1 MACYYIVISSTHL
14 RDGQLRSIKG
24 VFRGPIGASGQRNTD
39 EGDSRFY
46 CELCNK
52 QYVRQQ
58 QYENHINSYDHH
70 HKQRLKE
77 LKQREFY
84 RALACRRQRRRR
96 EEKREERALRRVH
109 QRDARRTG
117 ECAPGSGPMFRSTTV
132 AIDPANQPQP
142 NVERNWEAFHPSGA
156 ERATK
161 PQTQLIQPFLPL
173 DPTLESRLLGNT
185 DWAYGQTDANNSAA
199 AADKPCILKKTH
211 LDCGRLKANHTINPD
226 DTNCTVSN
234 HFYNH
239 LTPHCY
245 TSNAMTPID
254 VPTATTGTKSYEHPD
269 LNPNYNRSK
278 VMSTAH
284 ALLAPIRLRPVSF
297 SLPKRTCVLLHQSAA
312 VFIQAGQGS
321 GLPGKQVGVANQE
334 RTKNL
339 GEKVTDQGSKS
350 VCLDV
355 DAWDTGNQCSVD
367 SKIEFQP
374 AESADKGPLGPPG
387 NKAQVSSCNRN
398 VIEEENLT
406 ISGNGAQISLCKDN
420 GTEAQ
425 RGIEAH
431 LYLNSDTPEQ
441 ISDSIS
447 TDSAHRENEVHH
459 QETTHQEGEDLLSST
474 TNHPEKSDSCVI
486 NESPK
491 ETNLPS
497 LACCNTSMPVPPD
510 RPKEPFCQVLS
521 RDRGR
526 VLLWPTEMVNYTKT
540 SPSISYSVNPLLYDF
555 RAHRKAKKEGT
566 EKKGGL
572 EEGRERIKPS
582 VIKQPD
588 CQERHE
594 DTEGRKEEKIDERR
608 EEAEG
613 GQAGNPVEVVDHCD
627 GGDAIQGR
635 SSCRDENAL
644 KFVPLSAECH
654 HAPGLQKAARR
665 RRRRRAGVGR
675 GTKRRGRK
683 KRRGKADKKD
693 SEKGKI
699 MSPFFASQM
708 FEGRGEEQLKREG
721 NIKDE
726 RRDKELLSNLSA
738 NQLVGGREKKTR
750 EEEQRIR
757 RNQVMQERAGRN
769 DEKRGELLSNLPM
782 NRCNRCNQLCVQVK
796 REASQHQSH
805 QSVSGWGPGLRKLL
819 CRGAACCS
827 VISHV
832 PKSVM
837 ETPRCPAITPGPAE
851 DDKGTGVIHKDAQAG
866 KKEGGQEQRNPRSG
880 EIRGAVE
887 NTCKLAISGVTFPC
901 RDAACEEE
909 MCRVPRPHGE
919 TAGNTT
925 ISPISTSSR
934 DAACGQTQTI
944 PAGQSCTTTVESLCC
959 LEAEPR
965 IGSASGEVAPPPS
978 RLLAGLSRKRKGG
991 PPEPVAPK
999 KKRRRGRRQLRR
1011 FMNVLLKRQERNQAS
1026 LTSDLSDKEDCCC
1039 QVMPTD
1045 CHSICKTQQP
1055 LSHNA
1060 NTDEEP
1066 LSCSSDHQDKP
1077 CCCDESHGTA
1087 NDCSQFDCDRSEGLT
1102 QLSDC
1107 HTCNTSMPH
1116 RQGAELS
1123 IRDDGLNSAICCDH
1137 DTTFIKGCHVR
1148 LADWN
1153 PDSTLNKTEPLGCAQ
1168 LTGTLRCSTNNLC
1181 QCEDKHTKTEYQSIT
1196 DDAFRR
1202 SCDSVDKLVQ
1212 SDQSKEGETEAQG
1225 HDSAPL
1231 SGPDGGYES
1240 SWGVLQTETDSG
1252 QCHGF
1257 SSNPDGNPSS
1267 NTANNTSTRNEAER
1281 VHTGERQRKE
1291 EEEEEKRLERKR
1303 EEWEKEWVRR
1313 KEKEERE
1320 RRKGIELEHLF
1331 SEKRPCFPPHLP
1343 PRCIPLHA
1351 PLLLQPSLSSSSSFS
1366 FHHTFIQHN
1375 LSLLPPPSHLPLSS
1389 YPHFLS
1395 PFSPHLS
1402 SLGPAPPPPPPP
1414 PPPPLPP
1421 SFYASSPIPLL
1432 EAPGPYPLAAFH
1444 PVHSHHPSLY
1454 PPPHP
1459 AVLPLQVLL

>member
-39 EGDSRFY
+39 EGDSKFY

-117 ECAPGSGPMFRSTTV
+117 DCAPGSGPMFRSTTV
-132 AIDPANQPQP
+132 AIDPVNQPQP
-142 NVERNWEAFHPSGA
+142 NVEQNWEAFHPSGA

-161 PQTQLIQPFLPL
+161 PHTQLIQPFLPL
-173 DPTLESRLLGNT
+173 DPTLESRLLSNT

-199 AADKPCILKKTH
+199 AADEPCILKKTH
-211 LDCGRLKANHTINPD
+211 LDCGRLRANHMINPD
-226 DTNCTVSN
+226 DTNCTVSK
-234 HFYNH
+234 HFYKH
-239 LTPHCY
+239 LTPRCY
-245 TSNAMTPID
+245 TSNTMTPID
-254 VPTATTGTKSYEHPD
+254 APTATTGTKSCEHPD
-269 LNPNYNRSK
+269 LKPNDNRNK
-278 VMSTAH
+278 MMSTAH
-284 ALLAPIRLRPVSF
+284 ALSAPSRLRPVSF

-339 GEKVTDQGSKS
+339 GEKVADQGPKS
-350 VCLDV
+350 PVCSDV
-355 DAWDTGNQCSVD
+355 DPWDTGNQCSAD
-367 SKIEFQP
+367 RKIEFRP
-374 AESADKGPLGPPG
+374 AESADKELLGPPG

-398 VIEEENLT
+398 VIGEENLT
-406 ISGNGAQISLCKDN
+406 ISGSGAQISLCKDN
-420 GTEAQ
+420 GTESQ

-431 LYLNSDTPEQ
+431 LYLNRDTPEQ

-447 TDSAHRENEVHH
+447 TDSAQRENEAHLQETKH
-459 QETTHQEGEDLLSST
+459 QEDEDLLSSA

-491 ETNLPS
+491 ESSLPS
-497 LACCNTSMPVPPD
+497 LTCCNASMPVPPD

-555 RAHRKAKKEGT
+555 RAHHKAKKGGT
-566 EKKGGL
+566 EKKGGI

-594 DTEGRKEEKIDERR
+594 DTEGGKEEKIDERK

-627 GGDAIQGR
+627 GTDAIQGR
-635 SSCRDENAL
+635 SSCRDETAL

-654 HAPGLQKAARR
+654 HEPGLQKAARR
-665 RRRRRAGVGR
+665 RRRRTGMGR

-693 SEKGKI
+693 SEKGRI

-708 FEGRGEEQLKREG
+708 FEGRGEEKLKREG

-726 RRDKELLSNLSA
+726 RRDKELLSNLTA
-738 NQLVGGREKKTR
+738 NQLVGEREKKTR
-750 EEEQRIR
+750 EEEQRMRRDQMIR
-757 RNQVMQERAGRN
+757 ERAGRN

-819 CRGAACCS
+819 CRDAACCS

-851 DDKGTGVIHKDAQAG
+851 DDKGTGVIHKDTQAG

-880 EIRGAVE
+880 EIRGAEE
-887 NTCKLAISGVTFPC
+887 NTCKLAISGVTFPR

-909 MCRVPRPHGE
+909 MCLVPRPHGE
-919 TAGNTT
+919 TAGNPT
-925 ISPISTSSR
+925 ISPIPASSR

-944 PAGQSCTTTVESLCC
+944 PAGQSCTTTIETLCC
-959 LEAEPR
+959 LEGEPR
-965 IGSASGEVAPPPS
+965 IGSACREVAPPPAH
-978 RLLAGLSRKRKGG
+978 LLAELSRKRKGG
-991 PPEPVAPK
+991 SPEPAAPK

-1011 FMNVLLKRQERNQAS
+1011 FMNVLLKRQERNQVS
-1026 LTSDLSDKEDCCC
+1026 LTSDLSDRGDCCC
-1039 QVMPTD
+1039 QHIPTD
-1045 CHSICKTQQP
+1045 CNPICRTQQP
-1055 LSHNA
+1055 LNHNA
-1060 NTDEEP
+1060 NTDKEP
-1066 LSCSSDHQDKP
+1066 HRCGSDDQDKP

-1087 NDCSQFDCDRSEGLT
+1087 NDRSQFDCDRSEDLT

-1116 RQGAELS
+1116 RQGAEQS
-1123 IRDDGLNSAICCDH
+1123 IRDDGLNSAFRCDH
-1137 DTTFIKGCHVR
+1137 DATFIRGCHVR
-1148 LADWN
+1148 SVDRN
-1153 PDSTLNKTEPLGCAQ
+1153 PDCTLNKTQPLGCAQ
-1168 LTGTLRCSTNNLC
+1168 LTGTLRCSTNDLC

-1196 DDAFRR
+1196 DDDFRR
-1202 SCDSVDKLVQ
+1202 SRDSVDKIVR
-1212 SDQSKEGETEAQG
+1212 SGQSKEGETEAQG

-1231 SGPDGGYES
+1231 SGPDGGYRS
-1240 SWGVLQTETDSG
+1240 SRAVHQTETDSS

-1257 SSNPDGNPSS
+1257 NSNPDCNPSS
-1267 NTANNTSTRNEAER
+1267 NTANNTSTRNEAEH
-1281 VHTGERQRKE
+1281 VHTGERQRK

-1331 SEKRPCFPPHLP
+1331 SEKRQCFLPHLP

-1389 YPHFLS
+1389 YPHLLP
-1395 PFSPHLS
+1395 PFPPHLS
-1402 SLGPAPPPPPPP
+1402 SLAPAPPPP

-1432 EAPGPYPLAAFH
+1432 DAPSPYPLAAFH
-1444 PVHSHHPSLY
+1444 HPSLY
-1454 PPPHP
+1454 PPPPHP